1 MQHLINGIIRN
12 KTGYA
17 VKNFLQPDQPP
28 VDIGTL
34 SFPDYQTA
42 VIYLANLLYPLSYKP
57 YLLAVEHRMP
67 DEDTWNNLIYTGH
80 ADGIFDHEQQQF
92 LSARSQDM
100 QAASETEQAYVEAL
114 QATHDSIRSMIKS

>member
-34 SFPDYQTA
+34 SFPDYRTA

-67 DEDTWNNLIYTGH
+67 D
-80 ADGIFDHEQQQF
+80 
-92 LSARSQDM
+92 
-100 QAASETEQAYVEAL
+100 
-114 QATHDSIRSMIKS
+114 